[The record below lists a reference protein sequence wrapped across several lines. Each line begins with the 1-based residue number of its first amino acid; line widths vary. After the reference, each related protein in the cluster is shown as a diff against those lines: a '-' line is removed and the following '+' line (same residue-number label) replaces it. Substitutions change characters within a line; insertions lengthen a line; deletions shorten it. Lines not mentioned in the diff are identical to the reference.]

1 MTSLR
6 PYLSHAWKPLALALA
21 SAALN
26 KIFSLLNPQ
35 IFGRIIDNYAS
46 QIDTLTRTDFL
57 RGVGLL
63 LALYVGVALISRIAK
78 AFQDYFV
85 NTIAEKV
92 GMRFYTE
99 NVERILTLPFNVFE
113 SHQSGSILQK
123 MQQARDAIKKLI
135 ADAVNIGFFSL
146 IGMSFVLVYSLT
158 IHWSIALL
166 FFLAIPIVGG
176 IISVLGKKVKES
188 QSSIVARSA
197 DLAASTTETL
207 QNIELVKA
215 LGLEDQEIARLNNV
229 NDEILDLELKKVVI
243 LRKLGF
249 VQGTLINIMSSLIV
263 LVGMLLIFNTEIS
276 LGQFLTLW
284 FYGFFVFGPL
294 ASISQL
300 VASYQEARAST
311 QKVAEIINYA
321 HMISARNPA
330 TYSHS
335 NTRKIGMLESIR
347 FDHVSFSYNAESE
360 QSLHDIN
367 LTITSGSTVALVG
380 PSGSG
385 KSTFVKLL
393 LGLYETSSGN
403 IFYNNK
409 TLSPLESGSLRSKIG
424 YVPQDTQIFAG
435 TIRDNLTFVMPDA
448 TDASCMEALEKA
460 QALSILEKKHDGL
473 DTIIGENGIKLSGG
487 ERQRIAIARALLR
500 KPDLLIF
507 DEATSSLDTATE
519 SAITQTIQN
528 IRIREPELIIIIIAH
543 RLSTIQN
550 ADTIY
555 VLQKGILEESGTH
568 DELVTQ
574 NGIYAH
580 LWGQQR

>member
-1 MTSLR
+1 
-6 PYLSHAWKPLALALA
+6 
-21 SAALN
+21 
-26 KIFSLLNPQ
+26 
-35 IFGRIIDNYAS
+35 
-46 QIDTLTRTDFL
+46 
-57 RGVGLL
+57 
-63 LALYVGVALISRIAK
+63 
-78 AFQDYFV
+78 
-85 NTIAEKV
+85 
-92 GMRFYTE
+92 
-99 NVERILTLPFNVFE
+99 
-113 SHQSGSILQK
+113 
-123 MQQARDAIKKLI
+123 
-135 ADAVNIGFFSL
+135 
-146 IGMSFVLVYSLT
+146 
-158 IHWSIALL
+158 
-166 FFLAIPIVGG
+166 
-176 IISVLGKKVKES
+176 
-188 QSSIVARSA
+188 
-197 DLAASTTETL
+197 
-207 QNIELVKA
+207 
-215 LGLEDQEIARLNNV
+215 
-229 NDEILDLELKKVVI
+229 
-243 LRKLGF
+243 
-249 VQGTLINIMSSLIV
+249 
-263 LVGMLLIFNTEIS
+263 MLLIFNTEIS

-311 QKVAEIINYA
+311 QKVAEIINDA
-321 HMISARNPA
+321 QLSPTQDHES
-330 TYSHS
+330 TSLHSTSHKES
-335 NTRKIGMLESIR
+335 MGVLESIR

-360 QSLHDIN
+360 ESLHDID

-393 LGLYETSSGN
+393 LGLYEPTAGE
-403 IFYNNK
+403 ILYNNNPLSAIDTQ
-409 TLSPLESGSLRSKIG
+409 TLRNKIG

-435 TIRDNLTFVMPDA
+435 TIRDNLTFVAPNA
-448 TDASCMEALEKA
+448 TDEACLEALEKA

-528 IRIREPELIIIIIAH
+528 IRIREPELIMIIIAH

-555 VLQKGILEESGTH
+555 VLQKGSLEESGTH

-574 NGIYAH
+574 NSIYAH

>member
-26 KIFSLLNPQ
+26 QIFSLLNPQ

-92 GMRFYTE
+92 GMKFYTE
-99 NVERILTLPFNVFE
+99 NVERVLTLPFNVFE

-135 ADAVNIGFFSL
+135 KDAVNIGFFSL

-188 QSSIVARSA
+188 QSSIVTRSA

-215 LGLEDQEIARLNNV
+215 LGLEDQEITRLNNV

-311 QKVAEIINYA
+311 QKVAEIINDA
-321 HMISARNPA
+321 QINSQQEQLTPSSKERINV
-330 TYSHS
+330 
-335 NTRKIGMLESIR
+335 LENIR

-360 QSLHDIN
+360 ESLHNID

-393 LGLYETSSGN
+393 LGLYETLSGD
-403 IFYNNK
+403 ILYNNK
-409 TLSPLESGSLRSKIG
+409 TLSSFESGSLRSKIG

-528 IRIREPELIIIIIAH
+528 IRIREPELIMIIIAH

-555 VLQKGILEESGTH
+555 VLQKGSLEESGTH

-574 NGIYAH
+574 NSIYAH